1 MKTDCNL
8 KKIGPLFPSFP
19 CCLVDGDRG
28 AGVWEKRGQEAGEE
42 GAGSGI
48 LKVAGGGR
56 NRGNWVRNI
65 SQSKKRKDGRTN
77 KNRAGTGTEG
87 YGKQEV

>member
-8 KKIGPLFPSFP
+8 KKIGPLFSSFP
-19 CCLVDGDRG
+19 CCSVVGDRG
-28 AGVWEKRGQEAGEE
+28 TGVREKRGRGAGEE

-65 SQSKKRKDGRTN
+65 SQSKRRKDRRPN